1 MLIGKVIGEV
11 VASQKHE
18 THQGMKLLAVAVLE
32 LDGSERKGPPFVAVD
47 SVSAGVG
54 DRVLLTLDGFGAM
67 TSVGR
72 RMAPID
78 CAVVG
83 VIDAVEINRDLLQPS
98 N

>member
-11 VASQKHE
+11 VASQKHDS
-18 THQGMKLLAVAVLE
+18 HQDMKLLAVAVLE
-32 LDGSERKGPPFVAVD
+32 LDGSERPGAPFVAVD

-72 RMAPID
+72 RMSPID

-83 VIDAVEINRDLLQPS
+83 VIDEVDLAGDP
-98 N
+98 

>member
-11 VASQKHE
+11 VASAKHPS
-18 THQGMKLLAVAVLE
+18 HDNLKLLTVVILE
-32 LDGSERKGPPFVAVD
+32 LDGSERDDAPFVAAD
-47 SVSAGVG
+47 SVGAGVG

-67 TSVGR
+67 TAVDR
-72 RMAPID
+72 KLAPID

-83 VIDAVEINRDLLQPS
+83 IVDELDLIPL